1 MIKHIKKIPPF
12 NLIKE
17 HFSLF
22 LTVIQLSII
31 IFVFIPPINAQPIKK
46 SLSKSQLNSNQLIKN
61 IQAADLNNYIWLID
75 SANSWEDLQSFLP
88 TAKLSGITILVSLL
102 PPSKTPP
109 IVPSGDYSEPYRL
122 DFVTWAQAIAK
133 LSLKYS
139 NLKEYTIEDM
149 QQNLDMGFFTQSYTD
164 SVRSTGLSIN
174 PKLQFI
180 TSDANSIYSS
190 STLFPKIYT
199 SATSWM
205 KPAGTKSIL
214 TFAGVYNDSSHV
226 STNAEAISVG
236 LKWCSQNNYAT
247 YFPAGKYLINSTNS
261 KGTFR
266 LYPNNIIICDSGKTI
281 FYTSTV
287 TSGQVTGMF
296 CDDADWAAVD
306 STQRNLYIDGI
317 TIIGA
322 YPFNGSNGVGAGNSF
337 SVGIYAWAGSPK
349 ITLDNI
355 LVRRCNFSKIQIEAC
370 RIIGARVAWVENN
383 YTYNTMF
390 TGFTL
395 ENDTSIVIH
404 NRTSNTYSG
413 IESYGSSKYWGA
425 TGGKPFLYLD
435 NNNINVGANYGISAG
450 GGGAVTVS
458 NNTISGQPVLDQSS
472 GAGIQIVT
480 LQRGSDAPEVT
491 NTYSITG
498 NTIIYFYNGIKVNI
512 YNILDTVR
520 SLIITGNTLDRSIFA
535 GIALED
541 TSVNKYMDSTRI
553 IGNTFKD
560 WDYLNYGG
568 DAAIYL
574 NHYQNTYMSGNI
586 FIKSTAGW
594 KSPLTLSNTNM
605 IDFVNNDCT
614 NISTVKAIWTDNLT
628 YDYYVWGNTGLPT
641 NAIYNYDKASYE
653 NQLSGPP

>member
-1 MIKHIKKIPPF
+1 
-12 NLIKE
+12 
-17 HFSLF
+17 
-22 LTVIQLSII
+22 
-31 IFVFIPPINAQPIKK
+31 
-46 SLSKSQLNSNQLIKN
+46 
-61 IQAADLNNYIWLID
+61 
-75 SANSWEDLQSFLP
+75 
-88 TAKLSGITILVSLL
+88 
-102 PPSKTPP
+102 
-109 IVPSGDYSEPYRL
+109 
-122 DFVTWAQAIAK
+122 
-133 LSLKYS
+133 
-139 NLKEYTIEDM
+139 
-149 QQNLDMGFFTQSYTD
+149 
-164 SVRSTGLSIN
+164 
-174 PKLQFI
+174 
-180 TSDANSIYSS
+180 
-190 STLFPKIYT
+190 
-199 SATSWM
+199 M

-247 YFPAGKYLINSTNS
+247 YFPAGKYLINTISGGP
-261 KGTFR
+261 KFL
-266 LYPNNIIICDSGKTI
+266 LYPNNIIIGDSGKTI

-296 CDDADWAAVD
+296 CDPSTWTAVD
-306 STQRNLYIDGI
+306 STQRNLYIDGL

-322 YPFNGSNGVGAGNSF
+322 YPFNGSSGSNGSTF
-337 SVGIYAWAGSPK
+337 SVGIYACIGSPK

-435 NNNINVGANYGISAG
+435 NNNINVGADYGISAG

-458 NNTISGQPVLDQSS
+458 NNTISGNSVVDQT
-472 GAGIQIVT
+472 GAAGIGITT

-491 NTYSITG
+491 NTYSVTG
-498 NTIIYFYNGIKVNI
+498 NTITYFYNGIEVSL
-512 YNILDTVR
+512 YSILDTVR
-520 SLIITGNTLDRSIFA
+520 SLIITGNAIDSSFFS
-535 GIALED
+535 GIVLED

-568 DAAIYL
+568 IPSAIYL

-586 FIKSTAGW
+586 FIKSTAGC
-594 KSPLTLSNTNM
+594 KSPLTLLNTNM
-605 IDFVNNDCT
+605 TDFVNNDCT
-614 NISTVKAIWTDNLT
+614 NISTVRAIWRDSLS
-628 YDYYVWGNTGLPT
+628 YEYYVWGNTGLPT
-641 NAIYNYDKASYE
+641 NAIYNYDTASYE
-653 NQLSGPP
+653 MQLSGPP